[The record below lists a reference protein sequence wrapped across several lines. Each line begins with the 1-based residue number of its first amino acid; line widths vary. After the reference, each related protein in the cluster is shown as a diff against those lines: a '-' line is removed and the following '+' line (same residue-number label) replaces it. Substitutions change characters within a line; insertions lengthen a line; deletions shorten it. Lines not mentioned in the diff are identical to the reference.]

1 MIGNF
6 ILMLATLLGLI
17 IFLLTP
23 HPFWALGAIIVLVTW
38 FIFLW
43 TVVPYKPA
51 ATRGRWA
58 FGATF
63 VLVATLLIT
72 AATFYLQSNPIS
84 LQLSKSSM
92 SFIPFL
98 EVKDYST
105 TIDPKTSAILLG
117 ILATLALTLTL
128 FVVIGY
134 FSSIYILALHE
145 EEVSFWDAFKSF
157 WFLIFDVKLGW
168 LLVENGEIKE
178 LKSKGFVNKWL
189 SRGKIIVKPGNAV
202 VLEKGGRIT
211 GIHGPK
217 TILTV
222 KDETIRQVFDLR
234 PQFVLH
240 ELDNVI
246 TADGIPLEIKFSAG
260 YRITPAK
267 TPDAPEVIKEGNFGV
282 FPVEEATLRKAA
294 FNGTPGGWKG
304 FGENVCV
311 GQLRDQIMAHRF
323 DEIFEIQ
330 GGAQNISVRVNERQI
345 KHIENAIMEA
355 VNSFADANMG
365 VTITFVD
372 IGEITFPDDVKEA
385 IQMRIKSQ
393 AEAEAI
399 ERIEINRNRAR
410 GNMVESILSSIAGH
424 TNQQIG
430 DVELRLATI
439 FAYISRRALT
449 DDVLGREY
457 VKVLE
462 KLATGEGTKIFN
474 ATPSQSVIEPA
485 DRITLP
491 TPDIS
496 TSRTGN
502 GNNH

>member
-1 MIGNF
+1 
-6 ILMLATLLGLI
+6 
-17 IFLLTP
+17 
-23 HPFWALGAIIVLVTW
+23 
-38 FIFLW
+38 
-43 TVVPYKPA
+43 
-51 ATRGRWA
+51 
-58 FGATF
+58 
-63 VLVATLLIT
+63 
-72 AATFYLQSNPIS
+72 
-84 LQLSKSSM
+84 M

-128 FVVIGY
+128 FIVIGY

-211 GIHGPK
+211 GIHGPG
-217 TILTV
+217 TVFTV
-222 KDETIRQVFDLR
+222 KDETIRKPVFDLR
-234 PQFVLH
+234 PQFVMH
-240 ELDNVI
+240 ELDKVI
-246 TADGIPLEIKFSAG
+246 TADQIPLKIKLGVG

-267 TPDAPEVIKEGNFGV
+267 GPNAPDVIKEKNFDL
-282 FPVEEATLRKAA
+282 FPVEKATLQKAA
-294 FNGTPGGWKG
+294 FNGTAGGWKG
-304 FGENVCV
+304 FGENVCD
-311 GQLRDQIMAHRF
+311 GQLRDQIMVHRF
-323 DEIFEIQ
+323 DEIFEIRGDNQ
-330 GGAQNISVRVNERQI
+330 DISVRVNERRI
-345 KHIENAIMEA
+345 RHIEEAIMKT
-355 VNSFADANMG
+355 VNSFADASMG

-372 IGEITFPDDVKEA
+372 IGEITFPDDIEEA

-399 ERIEINRNRAR
+399 GRIENTRNSAKGDMVTRILNSISEQTNREITD
-410 GNMVESILSSIAGH
+410 VHLS
-424 TNQQIG
+424 
-430 DVELRLATI
+430 LATV
-439 FAYISRRALT
+439 FAQISRRALT

-462 KLATGEGTKIFN
+462 KLALAEGTKIFH
-474 ATPSQSVIEPA
+474 ATPSQSALEPPE
-485 DRITLP
+485 RISLP
-491 TPDIS
+491 APEIS
-496 TSRTGN
+496 IARNGN
-502 GNNH
+502 GND